1 MRVTISQ
8 GEKMYTVKDVSK
20 QFNISPHTL
29 RFYANK
35 NLFPNIT
42 RNKQNIRLFSDK
54 DLEYVEMVLAL
65 RHTGMSLPSIK
76 AYIDLCAIGDDS
88 VMQRSE
94 IIANELREA
103 ENKLT
108 ESIQQ
113 RDILRNKLAYYQEAI
128 KKGEKSVI
136 WGVNKQL

>member
-1 MRVTISQ
+1 
-8 GEKMYTVKDVSK
+8 
-20 QFNISPHTL
+20 
-29 RFYANK
+29 
-35 NLFPNIT
+35 
-42 RNKQNIRLFSDK
+42 
-54 DLEYVEMVLAL
+54 MVLAL
-65 RHTGMSLPSIK
+65 RHTGMSLSSIK
-76 AYIDLCAIGDDS
+76 VYIDLCAIGDDS

-113 RDILRNKLAYYQEAI
+113 RDILRHKLAYYQEAI

-136 WGVNKQL
+136 

>member
-1 MRVTISQ
+1 MVWPDNHLLHIQ
-8 GEKMYTVKDVSK
+8 VLLL
-20 QFNISPHTL
+20 FL
-29 RFYANK
+29 RLHLA
-35 NLFPNIT
+35 LI
-42 RNKQNIRLFSDK
+42 
-54 DLEYVEMVLAL
+54 EMVLAL
-65 RHTGMSLPSIK
+65 RHTGMSLSSIK
-76 AYIDLCAIGDDS
+76 VYIDLCAIGDDS

-136 WGVNKQL
+136 